1 MKIFEN
7 LYPFKEIFLNK
18 ENKLLTGLS
27 FFIVGLISLHFIFYL
42 NFFNFYGSW
51 INKESK
57 LVTVQITPKKNEK
70 RVPLNIQDLIIKLY
84 SDKKYYSNIEIKDDT
99 KIRNDLGLNNLSSF
113 SKLRVP
119 FIFQIN
125 LQKKEYSLGVDK
137 LKQVL
142 EERKFEIYYHRDDLQ
157 DVYKL
162 IYKVNLFIFIFG
174 FLNAILFF
182 FFLTL
187 LLKISLISNLK
198 FLEIIQIMGAD
209 NKKISFTLSFIL
221 IKKILPGSFLAI
233 FFTSIFSI
241 LISSLFGLPGNLN
254 EDLEITNSFFNYFI
268 YLLLLLIFVLI
279 SLFCYFVIY
288 LIYFLEK
295 RFFIK

>member
-1 MKIFEN
+1 M
-7 LYPFKEIFLNK
+7 
-18 ENKLLTGLS
+18 
-27 FFIVGLISLHFIFYL
+27 
-42 NFFNFYGSW
+42 
-51 INKESK
+51 
-57 LVTVQITPKKNEK
+57 Q
-70 RVPLNIQDLIIKLY
+70 
-84 SDKKYYSNIEIKDDT
+84 YY
-99 KIRNDLGLNNLSSF
+99 
-113 SKLRVP
+113 
-119 FIFQIN
+119 
-125 LQKKEYSLGVDK
+125 
-137 LKQVL
+137 
-142 EERKFEIYYHRDDLQ
+142 
-157 DVYKL
+157 
-162 IYKVNLFIFIFG
+162 
-174 FLNAILFF
+174 FF

-268 YLLLLLIFVLI
+268 YLLLLLTFVLI